1 MIYLLLSIA
10 SSAIIVVLFK
20 YFEKYKVDL
29 YYPIIINYFVASGL
43 GLFLNDYKTGFY
55 DVFHSNWIVFAIIIG
70 TLLIAM
76 FFVIGLSIQKAGI
89 TVTTVSSRMS
99 LIIPITFSIIYY
111 NESVGAV
118 KVVGIVLAI
127 LAVLFSVMRKGQIK
141 INQKYFYLPFLA
153 FLGGGIIDSLV
164 KYSQQEFLSFDNTAL
179 FSGILFTF
187 SAVIGVFISL
197 FKRTPIKSFIKPKIL
212 ISGILLGIANFC
224 SMLFFIKALANCKF
238 ESSIIFGFNHIGI
251 ILLSAVIALIVFKEK
266 LSVVNKIGIVLS
278 FLAII
283 ILSNA

>member
-1 MIYLLLSIA
+1 MIYLLLSIT
-10 SSAIIVVLFK
+10 SSAVIVTLFK
-20 YFEKYKVDL
+20 YFERYKVDL

-43 GLFLNDYKTGFY
+43 GLFLNNYKTGFY
-55 DVFHSNWIVFAIIIG
+55 DVLHSNWIVLAIIIG

-99 LIIPITFSIIYY
+99 LIIPISFSIIYY
-111 NESVGAV
+111 GENVGAV
-118 KVVGIVLAI
+118 KLIGILLAI
-127 LAVLFSVMRKGQIK
+127 FAVLFSVIKKGKIK

-164 KYSQQEFLSFDNTAL
+164 KYSQQEYLSFDNTAL

-187 SAVIGVFISL
+187 SAVIGLFISF
-197 FKRTPIKSFIKPKIL
+197 FKRAPIKNFIKPKVL
-212 ISGILLGIANFC
+212 ISGILLGIANFF
-224 SMLFFIKALANCKF
+224 SMLFFIKALANCKYD
-238 ESSIIFGFNHIGI
+238 SSIVFGLNNIGI
-251 ILLSAVIALIVFKEK
+251 ILFSVVIAILVFKER
-266 LSVVNKIGIVLS
+266 LSVINKIGIVLA